1 MFCLKQPGQASVFSF
16 AWEMRPD
23 GHILMHR
30 SHQRIHVSAAPSL
43 SRIWLPLL
51 QAAARAL
58 MMIKWPRE
66 QTVQISAT
74 RSEDLAFPEC
84 FRLCFATGLRRD
96 RTGRG
101 RRGEGRGRRG
111 RRRSRGVEGRWWHH
125 QKALA
130 HTQYWES
137 AIHSLCTE
145 QRRGRGSTNERKSVE
160 MKLRRLSAWGRE
172 RNGVATA
179 LAGNDKLFQRECEI
193 NM

>member
-1 MFCLKQPGQASVFSF
+1 
-16 AWEMRPD
+16 MRPD

-30 SHQRIHVSAAPSL
+30 SHQRLYVSAAPSL

-125 QKALA
+125 QKELA
-130 HTQYWES
+130 HAQYWES

-145 QRRGRGSTNERKSVE
+145 QRRGRGGGVYKWKEVSRDE
-160 MKLRRLSAWGRE
+160 
-172 RNGVATA
+172 VAT
-179 LAGNDKLFQRECEI
+179 LICVRTWTEWSRDRPGRKWQVISEGVWDKYVKCAYL
-193 NM
+193 